1 MVTIVG
7 IGPGNKKFI
16 TTYALERIKEAD
28 VLVGGRR
35 HLEEFKDIDCEKI
48 MINASTDYHS
58 ILNKEGNIVILASGE
73 PSLYGIAEV
82 ILKYV
87 DKKQLEII
95 PGISS
100 IQYMCAKL
108 KITMNDLA
116 IVSLHGRTEDLVKK
130 LKENKKV
137 AIFTDDTHTPQFVAA
152 MLKEENLQDRK
163 IHVGEN
169 LSYDTER
176 IYSFTVEEL
185 LNCNK
190 KFDLNVVVITC
201 GNI

>member
-16 TTYALERIKEAD
+16 TPYALEKIKKAD

-35 HLEEFKDIDCEKI
+35 HLEEFEDIDCEKI
-48 MINASTDYHS
+48 VINASTDYQS
-58 ILNKEGNIVILASGE
+58 ILNREGNIVILASGE
-73 PSLYGIAEV
+73 PSLYGITEV

-87 DKKQLEII
+87 DKSQLEII

-108 KITMNDLA
+108 KITMNDLTV
-116 IVSLHGRTEDLVKK
+116 VSLHGRSEDLVKK
-130 LKENKKV
+130 VKENKKV
-137 AIFTDDTHTPQFVAA
+137 AIFTDNTHTPQFIAA
-152 MLKEENLQDRK
+152 LLKEGNLHDRK

-169 LSYDTER
+169 LSYDIER

-201 GNI
+201 GNT

>member
-48 MINASTDYHS
+48 MINASTDYHG

-87 DKKQLEII
+87 DNKQLEII

-116 IVSLHGRTEDLVKK
+116 VVSLHGRTEDLVKK
-130 LKENKKV
+130 VKENKKV

-152 MLKEENLQDRK
+152 MLKEKNLQDRK

>member
-16 TTYALERIKEAD
+16 TPYALEKIKKAD
-28 VLVGGRR
+28 MLVGGRR
-35 HLEEFKDIDCEKI
+35 HLKEFEDVNCEKSV
-48 MINASTDYHS
+48 INASTDYQH
-58 ILNKEGNIVILASGE
+58 ILNKKGDIVILASGE
-73 PSLYGIAEV
+73 PSLYGITEV
-82 ILKYV
+82 ILEYV
-87 DKKQLEII
+87 DESQLEIV

-108 KITMNDLA
+108 KMTMNDLTV
-116 IVSLHGRTEDLVKK
+116 VSLHGRSEDLVKK
-130 LKENKKV
+130 VKENKKV
-137 AIFTDDTHTPQFVAA
+137 VIFTDKAHTPQFIAA
-152 MLKEENLQDRK
+152 LLKKANLQDRK

-169 LSYDTER
+169 LSYDNER

>member
-152 MLKEENLQDRK
+152 MLKEKNLQDRK

>member
-48 MINASTDYHS
+48 MINASTDYYS

-116 IVSLHGRTEDLVKK
+116 IVSLHGRIEDLAKKVKA
-130 LKENKKV
+130 NKKV

-152 MLKEENLQDRK
+152 LLKEENLQDRK

-169 LSYDTER
+169 LSYDMER